1 MPAALAGMDVNGLVP
16 NYVVGATGV
25 SKVLGTSGLRV
36 CRGRG
41 QCHVARLDDAITTAQ
56 QSVSTCEPH
65 RRRHFKLS
73 VGFSASRKRGY
84 HSLTHTFLPGGEGC
98 SLGLAASVVN
108 AACLGNAEEVTST
121 RTSSPT
127 RLTRLIWAPPLPSRL
142 TSESTGASPSLVGS
156 VF

>member
-84 HSLTHTFLPGGEGC
+84 IVLRILFC
-98 SLGLAASVVN
+98 RAAKVVRLGWQLRWSTQHAS
-108 AACLGNAEEVTST
+108 ETP
-121 RTSSPT
+121 R
-127 RLTRLIWAPPLPSRL
+127 R
-142 TSESTGASPSLVGS
+142 
-156 VF
+156 